1 MDLGLVELSATFNN
15 AFTLRDRVSEL
26 TAGAR
31 AIVAGWTESGTL
43 VVVTH
48 GANILPLT
56 GVTPEEGGVM
66 VIVKPDPAS
75 TAKLRT
81 LRANLAFA
89 IRTMTAEHG
98 TASPPLATSR
108 LRADP
113 MPMLTQWSSD
123 IAH

>member
-1 MDLGLVELSATFNN
+1 MRNVHLRSCGCWWRGGRETSPAVHLIPRTAAGCSLVMAVL
-15 AFTLRDRVSEL
+15 
-26 TAGAR
+26 AR

-56 GVTPEEGGVM
+56 GVTPEEGGM

-81 LRANLAFA
+81 LGQ
-89 IRTMTAEHG
+89 I
-98 TASPPLATSR
+98 SPLPLG
-108 LRADP
+108 P
-113 MPMLTQWSSD
+113 
-123 IAH
+123 

>member
-1 MDLGLVELSATFNN
+1 MLDRMLECWSRLVLFWPPS
-15 AFTLRDRVSEL
+15 TLRDRISEL

-56 GVTPEEGGVM
+56 GVTPEEGGM

-81 LRANLAFA
+81 LGQ
-89 IRTMTAEHG
+89 I
-98 TASPPLATSR
+98 SPLPLG
-108 LRADP
+108 P
-113 MPMLTQWSSD
+113 
-123 IAH
+123 